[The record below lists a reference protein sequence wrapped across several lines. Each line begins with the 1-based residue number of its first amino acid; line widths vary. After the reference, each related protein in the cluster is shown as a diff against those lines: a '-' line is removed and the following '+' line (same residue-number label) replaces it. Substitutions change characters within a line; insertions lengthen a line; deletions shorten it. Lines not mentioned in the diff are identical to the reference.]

1 MISGIVAFFRA
12 DREYLEARRVQWY
25 FVTDLVLG
33 AIALGAAMEFYG
45 TKWSLLLA
53 VVSVICLVDCVLL
66 RYAYELKRAIK
77 GG

>member
-12 DREYLEARRVQWY
+12 DREYLKGKRVQWY
-25 FVTDLVLG
+25 FITDLVMG

-45 TKWSLLLA
+45 TRWGLMFT
-53 VVSVICLVDCVLL
+53 VVSVICLVDCVLM
-66 RYAYELKRAIK
+66 RYAYELKRAIR